1 MSLKKEL
8 IFGKGYS
15 VFTIDN
21 MRLFKRLRS
30 KVLKRM
36 NILSMD
42 SKVNEVR
49 KPCKNFKNN

>member
-21 MRLFKRLRS
+21 MSLFKRLRS
-30 KVLKRM
+30 KVLK
-36 NILSMD
+36 
-42 SKVNEVR
+42 E
-49 KPCKNFKNN
+49 

>member
-21 MRLFKRLRS
+21 MSLFKRLRS

-36 NILSMD
+36 NILSN
-42 SKVNEVR
+42 KTQNVTEVR
-49 KPCKNFKNN
+49 ENSQKF